1 MAQRDEIEAL
11 YRASLAELAELGEVW
26 FEYHAAGRDRT
37 HIDTAIGEVT
47 RESRKWE
54 RQLRKL

>member
-1 MAQRDEIEAL
+1 MERDELEAL

-26 FEYHAAGRDRT
+26 LEFHVKGRDSSQ
-37 HIDTAIGEVT
+37 IDHALGEVT

-54 RQLRKL
+54 RKLRKL